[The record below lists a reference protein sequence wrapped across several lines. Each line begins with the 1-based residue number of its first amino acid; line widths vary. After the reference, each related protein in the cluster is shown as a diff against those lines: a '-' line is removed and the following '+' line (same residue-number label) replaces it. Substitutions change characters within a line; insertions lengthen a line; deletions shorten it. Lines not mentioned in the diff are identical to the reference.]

1 MSVKVP
7 KDGNLVVEIV
17 LKKKGLPERYLGCSE
32 VKMAKNEGRVF
43 WVVAEG
49 GRTKSRKRTFWRAL
63 AEQNGLTSEKI

>member
-32 VKMAKNEGRVF
+32 VKMAKNEGRF
-43 WVVAEG
+43 LG
-49 GRTKSRKRTFWRAL
+49 GGGGGQNKVEKAHFL
-63 AEQNGLTSEKI
+63 ARPG